1 VALRSQNC
9 CTCRRQPHVTFCS
22 NTTEDLKNATTAD
35 TITLSM
41 ADLGTEVAKSQI
53 DTWIDQNET
62 TNIAL

>member
-1 VALRSQNC
+1 
-9 CTCRRQPHVTFCS
+9 VTFCS
-22 NTTEDLKNATTAD
+22 NTTEDLKNATAD